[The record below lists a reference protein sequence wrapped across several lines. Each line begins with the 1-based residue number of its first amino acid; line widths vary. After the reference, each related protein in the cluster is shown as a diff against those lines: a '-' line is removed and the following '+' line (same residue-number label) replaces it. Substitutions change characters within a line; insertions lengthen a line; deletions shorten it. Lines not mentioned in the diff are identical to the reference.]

1 MKLLILLTGLL
12 LSPLATLHA
21 ADEPSSHA
29 YDQLVQ
35 QRLREGLD
43 AIARSPIMSAK
54 KENIGQDIWKALLL
68 LNENKNIEEAE
79 RYALNFCGKP
89 LTEYVG
95 KPVAQSRNEA
105 AFRIYLT
112 EKTRRLLSPKT
123 KTGHQDVVLDLGSSE
138 QPARKGT
145 SSKP

>member
-1 MKLLILLTGLL
+1 MNLLILLTGLL

-21 ADEPSSHA
+21 TDEASIQA

-43 AIARSPIMSAK
+43 AIARSPIMSSK

-79 RYALNFCGKP
+79 RYVLNFCGKP

-112 EKTRRLLSPKT
+112 EKTRRLLSPKA
-123 KTGHQDVVLDLGSSE
+123 KTGHQDVVLDFGSSE
-138 QPARKGT
+138 QPTRKGT